1 MIANELNIFYPIKAE
16 VSDQKNLTSDYR
28 NKLLTLERE
37 MVRYISNILN
47 KSGIRCRKKFCSV
60 I

>member
-47 KSGIRCRKKFCSV
+47 KSAIRCRKRF
-60 I
+60 

>member
-1 MIANELNIFYPIKAE
+1 MNISYPIKAE

-47 KSGIRCRKKFCSV
+47 KSGIRCQKV
-60 I
+60 L